1 MLCQAYD
8 LYAKGLQQANQ
19 VLSELQ
25 QTGDFR
31 RFVKD
36 PPLEGMQPSISQFIY
51 RPVQHI
57 RELYRVLQEIYLNT
71 SQDSEDYGSLKQVV
85 EGNFDIAVNV
95 WYFKSI
101 PRYSVAILILAYR
114 HTH

>member
-19 VLSELQ
+19 VLSDLQ
-25 QTGDFR
+25 KTEDFM
-31 RFVKD
+31 RFVQD
-36 PPLEGMQPSISQFIY
+36 PPLEGRQPSISQFIY

-71 SQDSEDYGSLKQVV
+71 SQESEDYSNLKQVV
-85 EGNFDIAVNV
+85 EGTLN
-95 WYFKSI
+95 
-101 PRYSVAILILAYR
+101 
-114 HTH
+114 

>member
-19 VLSELQ
+19 VLSALEK
-25 QTGDFR
+25 TDDFS
-31 RFVKD
+31 RFVQEA
-36 PPLEGMQPSISQFIY
+36 PLEGRQPSISQFIY

-71 SQDSEDYGSLKQVV
+71 TQDSEDYDSLKQVV
-85 EGNFDIAVNV
+85 EGTCLSFL
-95 WYFKSI
+95 F
-101 PRYSVAILILAYR
+101 
-114 HTH
+114 